1 MKLNEDHTKELKEIS
16 NGALLRMEKKN
27 VFQAPDGYFDSLP
40 NQILQRILQQVPEFS
55 IAAQQEIQELSPLL
69 ASLKKKPTLSTPAGY
84 FDSLS
89 NDMINRLSEA
99 EHPVLAPV
107 HTMPR
112 NRLWIKYAAAATV
125 IGFIGI
131 SAVFLIN
138 NKIIPVTSSQVA
150 SSGKENKGANG
161 NDFLDVSDGSLA
173 QFLSD
178 TPSEK
183 EQVVD
188 SNDTNLYDVA
198 LLNMNDNDIAKI
210 IHEIPDEDLMS
221 YETDL
226 QDQPHS
232 L

>member
-16 NGALLRMEKKN
+16 NGALFNMEKKN
-27 VFQAPDGYFDSLP
+27 IFLAPEGYFDTLP
-40 NQILQRILQQVPEFS
+40 NQILQKVLQQASEFS
-55 IAAQQEIQELSPLL
+55 MAAEKEIHELSPLL
-69 ASLKKKPTLSTPAGY
+69 ASLKNKPTLSVPAGY

-89 NDMINRLSEA
+89 NDMVNKVNET
-99 EHPVLAPV
+99 EQPVLAPV
-107 HTMPR
+107 YTMPR
-112 NRLWIKYAAAATV
+112 SRSWIKYAAVAAV
-125 IGFIGI
+125 AGFIGI
-131 SAVFLIN
+131 SAIVLLN
-138 NKIIPVTSSQVA
+138 NKKTTVTSSQVA
-150 SSGKENKGANG
+150 SGKENKSVNG

-188 SNDTNLYDVA
+188 SSDTNVYDVA

-221 YETDL
+221 YETDI
-226 QDQPHS
+226 QDMPHS